1 MVFKTAL
8 VGIQYPV
15 CSVFINSDGEKI
27 RCPDI
32 SDFLVDGKII
42 IGKKGK
48 RDFVGISEM
57 LDFKGG
63 ITGTDPYQF
72 EAVLKAV
79 IILDFVVQFV

>member
-1 MVFKTAL
+1 MIMVFKTAL
-8 VGIQYPV
+8 VGIQDPV

-32 SDFLVDGKII
+32 SDLLMNGKII
-42 IGKKGK
+42 IGKEGE

-63 ITGTDPYQF
+63 IAGTDPYQF
-72 EAVLKAV
+72 EAVLKAA
-79 IILDFVVQFV
+79 IILDFVV